1 MLEKKILLAGCM
13 ILYFLSECVAAGHID
28 PSFSRNN
35 GNAGIAVMYPSL
47 SVLPDKESSAT
58 EPDPENSQSPEQMP
72 QARPITREDSLTQI
86 LLDEFFLSRELR
98 FFDKNYRKTA
108 ATDSARIQERPE
120 LSGEIPYYNEPDSV
134 YQARLDGL
142 NENMVVKL
150 PYNQKVRNYID
161 VYVNKRRQ
169 QVDVMLALSQY
180 YFPIF
185 EQAMEQNGV
194 PEELKYLAVIESAL
208 NPRAVSRVGASGS
221 WQFMYQTGRMYD
233 LRINAHVD
241 ERFDPTKASEAAARY
256 LKDLYDNFGDWIL
269 AIAAYNCGPGNVN
282 KAIRRAQGKT
292 DFWQIYPF
300 LPRETRGY
308 VPAFIGATYVMNYYK
323 EYGFNTPIQT
333 PILTDTLLVDQDLN
347 LNVVAEKLNI
357 PIQILRDLNP
367 QYRRDVIPGNTDYY
381 SLRLPVNFVVKFME
395 NENDIFSDSANIIP
409 PTPSRFQYRVQRG
422 QTLSGIA
429 SKFHVR
435 VSDIMEWNNLRSSTI
450 YPNQILYIYSNDRP
464 LSARSSLKFPE
475 ESQANASKGQV
486 NMTTTK
492 PREDK
497 PATKSP
503 SQVEASKTIY
513 HTVKKGETLYSISRR
528 YPGSS
533 VNRIIKDNNLNRK
546 GTIYPKQ
553 VLKIIRNQ

>member
-1 MLEKKILLAGCM
+1 MSTTKNLVLIG
-13 ILYFLSECVAAGHID
+13 FLSALILGQRISAQESGD
-28 PSFSRNN
+28 RNPVTVETN
-35 GNAGIAVMYPSL
+35 QTAQTV
-47 SVLPDKESSAT
+47 
-58 EPDPENSQSPEQMP
+58 
-72 QARPITREDSLTQI
+72 TREDSLSQI

-98 FFDKNYRKTA
+98 FFDKSYRKNTA
-108 ATDSARIQERPE
+108 QQDSQQFQERPD
-120 LSGEIPYYNEPDSV
+120 LKGEIPYYNEPDSV
-134 YQARLDGL
+134 YEDRLNRL
-142 NENMVVKL
+142 NENFVVQL

-185 EQAMEQNGV
+185 EQAMEKNGV
-194 PEELKYLAVIESAL
+194 PQELKYLAIIESAL

-233 LRINAHVD
+233 LRINNHVD

-282 KAIRRAQGKT
+282 KAIRRAKGKT

-308 VPAFIGATYVMNYYK
+308 VPAFIGASYVMNYYK
-323 EYGFNTPIQT
+323 EHGFEAPIQT
-333 PILTDTLLVDQDLN
+333 PILTDTLLIDQDLN
-347 LNVVAEKLNI
+347 LNVVAEKLDI

-367 QYRRDVIPGNTDYY
+367 QYRRDIIPGNTDYY

-395 NENDIFSDSANIIP
+395 NEEDIFADSSNYIP
-409 PTPSRFQYRVQRG
+409 PTPTRFQYKVQKG

-429 SKFHVR
+429 KKFGVK
-435 VSDIMEWNNLRSSTI
+435 VSQLQEWNNLRSTTI

-464 LSARSSLKFPE
+464 ITNNSQLKFPDQR
-475 ESQANASKGQV
+475 SGGAGKGQV
-486 NMTTTK
+486 NMTTTQPRVNK
-492 PREDK
+492 PV
-497 PATKSP
+497 TMSP
-503 SQVEASKTIY
+503 EQVEASKIIY
-513 HTVKKGETLYSISRR
+513 HKVRKGETLYSIARR

-533 VNRIIKDNNLNRK
+533 VSRIIKDNKLNRK
-546 GTIYPKQ
+546 GTIYPNQ
-553 VLKIIRNQ
+553 QLKITRDL